1 MFTVAVLTSTENWAF
16 DESKVADTLI
26 SKLYE
31 EVFIRAK
38 CRDALIYK
46 GFAKSRPRFSRLDL
60 AKLHKFQPLLLH
72 LTFVATLR
80 GGVVCGWC
88 VDITSK

>member
-1 MFTVAVLTSTENWAF
+1 M
-16 DESKVADTLI
+16 ADAAD

-31 EVFIRAK
+31 EVFVRAK

-46 GFAKSRPRFSRLDL
+46 GVAKSRPRFSRLDL
-60 AKLHKFQPLLLH
+60 AKLRKFQPLLTH
-72 LTFVATLR
+72 LAFVTTLR
-80 GGVVCGWC
+80 GGVVRGWL